1 MGLTACEKKKKKRI
15 LSKYFINF
23 FFFLSRSLVN
33 PSVKH
38 GTSIDNNNEESINS
52 PIFRTN
58 TFSTPTTKRTSATFT
73 FPSYMEEPI
82 IVYPGAIVCFLQI
95 ISCIPRLIDE
105 QVKKNKY
112 KHFFF

>member
-1 MGLTACEKKKKKRI
+1 MRKKKREFFQNI
-15 LSKYFINF
+15 LLIF

-38 GTSIDNNNEESINS
+38 GTSIDNNNEESTNS

-58 TFSTPTTKRTSATFT
+58 TFSPPTAKRTSATFT

-112 KHFFF
+112 KTFFFVLMNFC

>member
-1 MGLTACEKKKKKRI
+1 MFA
-15 LSKYFINF
+15 F
-23 FFFLSRSLVN
+23 FYLLRSLVSKN
-33 PSVKH
+33 EPMKQAS
-38 GTSIDNNNEESINS
+38 SIDNNDDSTNSSVFRPSISN
-52 PIFRTN
+52 
-58 TFSTPTTKRTSATFT
+58 TPTSARTSATFT

-112 KHFFF
+112 KHIFFSDEFFNISIQIVYNIF